1 MQPFPTDGRRWRV
14 STAGGRQPLWRLDS
28 RELYFVSDER
38 KLYALSVPEHTK
50 AFDDAV
56 PVYLFE
62 MRANVYNVRNS
73 YVPGK
78 DGRRF
83 LVNLALDTVEA
94 PIKVI
99 HNWLDAR

>member
-1 MQPFPTDGRRWRV
+1 
-14 STAGGRQPLWRLDS
+14 
-28 RELYFVSDER
+28 
-38 KLYALSVPEHTK
+38 
-50 AFDDAV
+50 
-56 PVYLFE
+56 
-62 MRANVYNVRNS
+62 MRANVCNVRNS

-99 HNWLDAR
+99 HNGLDAR